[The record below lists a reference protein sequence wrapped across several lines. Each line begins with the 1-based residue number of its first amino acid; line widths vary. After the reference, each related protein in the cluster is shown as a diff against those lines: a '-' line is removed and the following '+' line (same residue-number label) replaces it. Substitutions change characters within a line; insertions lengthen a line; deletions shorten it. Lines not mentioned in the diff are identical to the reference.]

1 MKQMRYLSKFLVVA
15 VGLLAIGGISSSV
28 RANDMMAGS
37 FTLRHP
43 AQWNKTMLPAGT
55 YKFKLIRTQTDANML
70 VVSGEK
76 QSMDIYVFAQSAC
89 ETCKNAGLTIEVQ
102 GDHQVITSLSLPGFR
117 VNFSARGTLVDAK
130 APVDNATPYSEQID
144 VRVNS

>member
-1 MKQMRYLSKFLVVA
+1 MRYLSKILVVA
-15 VGLLAIGGISSSV
+15 VALLAIVGIGSSV
-28 RANDMMAGS
+28 RANDMLAGT

-43 AQWNKTMLPAGT
+43 AQWNKTLLPAGT

-76 QSMDIYVFAQSAC
+76 QSMDLYVFAQSAC

-102 GDHQVITSLSLPGFR
+102 GDHHVVTSLSLPGFR
-117 VNFSARGTLVDAK
+117 VNFSSRGTLVDAK
-130 APVDNATPYSEQID
+130 AQVDNSTPYSEQID
-144 VRVNS
+144 VSVNSK